1 MRKRYF
7 FEPFQNYTVYR
18 VEDIMKTTEKV
29 FDGLVVLEYQSGNKK
44 SFPIL
49 VNRHHLRLCKQ
60 SYRYTM
66 DIEASKDIVQ
76 DSWKTIMS
84 KLHTLKEPNSF
95 GSWATKIVT
104 RKTLDYISKVKRD
117 KAKNDAY
124 SKEYEGDDTA
134 DTKESD
140 LKLLLSTLQELPENQ
155 RMVLRLFY
163 LEEYSLKEIGE
174 ILDISVGTTKSR
186 LFHAR
191 ERLKTIL
198 KNKKK

>member
-1 MRKRYF
+1 MVKKHTF
-7 FEPFQNYTVYR
+7 FEPFQECTVYSI
-18 VEDIMKTTEKV
+18 ETIMKATEKV
-29 FDGLVVLEYQSGNKK
+29 FDGLIVLEYQSGNKK

-49 VNRHHLRLCKQ
+49 VNRHHLRLCKY

-76 DSWKTIMS
+76 DSWKVIMS

-95 GSWATKIVT
+95 GSWATKIVI
-104 RKTLDYISKVKRD
+104 RKSLDYIKNTKRNKVIIEDYYRD
-117 KAKNDAY
+117 YKV
-124 SKEYEGDDTA
+124 DDDS
-134 DTKESD
+134 DTKELD
-140 LKLLLSTLQELPENQ
+140 LKLLLSIIKELPENQ

-163 LEEYSLKEIGE
+163 LEEYSLKEISA

-191 ERLKTIL
+191 ERLKIIL
-198 KNKKK
+198 KNKK